1 MVKGDIQS
9 KEQIVYNEFVQHADC
24 SSVLDRAL
32 LVVLTFRYASFV
44 ILRQAQDD
52 IAQNDIAQD
61 DTIFCHTEALEV

>member
-32 LVVLTFRYASFV
+32 LVVLTFRYASFD

-52 IAQNDIAQD
+52 IAQDDISFD
-61 DTIFCHTEALEV
+61 ILRHSLSSSE